1 MQIVSGKG
9 SMSSLIIGS
18 TDRTPE
24 IEFTF
29 GKLHIWGTYAPDE
42 PYEFYKVLYDWI
54 KIYSKSPA
62 PLTFIEI
69 GITHTRG
76 FFMEYIESI
85 LQDLIYL
92 NDDQHKVQINWY
104 YSQNSISVKAG
115 EHLSRVLEYPFNF
128 VEVEELP

>member
-1 MQIVSGKG
+1 MTRLYIEQ
-9 SMSSLIIGS
+9 

-24 IEFTF
+24 IEFID
-29 GKLHIWGTYAPDE
+29 GKLRIFGIYAPDE
-42 PYEFYKVLYDWI
+42 PYEFYSVIYNWV

-62 PLTFIEI
+62 PLTVVEI
-69 GITHTRG
+69 GIAHSRG
-76 FFMEYIESI
+76 FFLEYIESI

-115 EHLSRVLEYPFNF
+115 EHLSRVLDHPFNF
-128 VEVEELP
+128 IEVEEI

>member
-1 MQIVSGKG
+1 MTRLYIEK
-9 SMSSLIIGS
+9 

-24 IEFTF
+24 IDFTF
-29 GKLHIWGTYAPDE
+29 GKLRIFGTYAPDE
-42 PYEFYKVLYDWI
+42 PYEFYSVLYNWI

-62 PLTFIEI
+62 SLTVVEI

-92 NDDQHKVQINWY
+92 NDAEHQVTINWY
-104 YSQNSISVKAG
+104 YSPTSISVKAG
-115 EHLSRVLEYPFNF
+115 EFLSRLLEQPFNMI
-128 VEVEELP
+128 EVEDLQ

>member
-1 MQIVSGKG
+1 MTKLYIEE
-9 SMSSLIIGS
+9 

-24 IEFTF
+24 IEFTN
-29 GKLHIWGTYAPDE
+29 GKLRIFGTYAPQE
-42 PYEFYKVLYDWI
+42 PYEFYSVLHDWI

-62 PLTFIEI
+62 PLTVVEI

-92 NDDQHKVQINWY
+92 NDEEHQVQLTGIIH
-104 YSQNSISVKAG
+104 QTA
-115 EHLSRVLEYPFNF
+115 FQ
-128 VEVEELP
+128 

>member
-1 MQIVSGKG
+1 MTRLYIER
-9 SMSSLIIGS
+9 
-18 TDRTPE
+18 TERTPE

-29 GKLHIWGTYAPDE
+29 GKLRILGTYAPDE
-42 PYEFYKVLYDWI
+42 PYEFYYVLYDWL

-62 PLTFIEI
+62 PLTVVEI

-92 NDDQHKVQINWY
+92 NDEQYKVQINWY
-104 YSQNSISVKAG
+104 YSRNSISVKAG
-115 EHLSRVLEYPFNF
+115 EHLSRVLEHPFNF
-128 VEVEELP
+128 VKVEGIW